1 MATQTSQAEVLRS
14 AEPRGIWGLA
24 SALGPGIVFLVATIG
39 PRDLIINSVT
49 GATYGYSFLWALV
62 VVALARYVVV
72 EATARYVV
80 ATGESLLAGFRHVGA
95 WAGWIIL
102 GSIGLKRHFSNLL
115 HILLLG
121 ASIEMLAGTQNVVL
135 QKTASLACCAV
146 AFAVMYWGGYRSV
159 ERWSKP
165 LAILLAAPFLAAAIL
180 ARPDPAAI
188 GAGLLSPALPAQ
200 AGEFGPALV
209 LLMLISSG
217 VESLSNLKYSSFI
230 YEKGWRTA
238 LHIRRQR
245 FDLITSLA
253 GGVAIAALIQIAAA
267 ATLGNSGQKL
277 KEVEDLLPIFAL
289 TLGDAGRV
297 ALALGL
303 WATVF
308 TTYMGSN
315 TGYSLIAADI
325 VTAADQSPG
334 PIEEDPKR
342 RFAYRCF
349 LMFFCLSP
357 LYVLWTGWKPV
368 YLAVVGTALTAVS
381 LPVMTAILLKITSDK
396 RLMRDQVN
404 SRFTSAALGT
414 IILVSL
420 YVTWQSVEEIL
431 AGKG

>member
-1 MATQTSQAEVLRS
+1 MSR
-14 AEPRGIWGLA
+14 RRIWGLA
-24 SALGPGIVFLVATIG
+24 ATLGPGIVFLVSTIG

-49 GATYGYSFLWALV
+49 GAAYGYGFLWALI

-121 ASIEMLAGTQNVVL
+121 TSIEMLAGVKNPAL
-135 QKTASLACCAV
+135 QKSASLAFCAI
-146 AFAVMYWGGYRSV
+146 AFAVMFWGGYRSV

-165 LAILLAAPFLAAAIL
+165 LAFLLGAPFLAAVIFAWPGLGAIS
-180 ARPDPAAI
+180 AA
-188 GAGLLSPALPAQ
+188 LLSPVVPEQ
-200 AGEFGPALV
+200 KGEFGPALI
-209 LLMLISSG
+209 LLMLVSAG
-217 VESLSNLKYSSFI
+217 VESLSNLKYSSFV
-230 YEKGWRTA
+230 YERGWRSVTH
-238 LHIRRQR
+238 LSKQR
-245 FDLITSLA
+245 FDLVISLA
-253 GGVAIAALIQIAAA
+253 GAVGIAALIQIAAA
-267 ATLGNSGQKL
+267 ATLGQSGQKL
-277 KEVEDLLPIFAL
+277 KEVEDLLPIFSVS
-289 TLGDAGRV
+289 LGEAGRF
-297 ALALGL
+297 ALAIGL

-325 VTAADQSPG
+325 VTPPSDSAGPLDQ
-334 PIEEDPKR
+334 DPKR

-349 LMFFCLSP
+349 LLLFCISP
-357 LYVLWTGWKPV
+357 IYVLWTGWKPV

-381 LPVMTAILLKITSDK
+381 LPLMTAILLRITSDR
-396 RLMRDQVN
+396 RLMRDQAN
-404 SRFTSAALGT
+404 SRFTNFALGF

-420 YVTWQSVEEIL
+420 YITWQSVLEIL